1 MNRWIKIITSLM
13 IIILIA
19 LLILIFLNYFNNRE
33 IINIINSNNSNVM
46 HTSGENTTNNN
57 VENNRDIIDTKEESG
72 DIVSLIMSGESNIE
86 PVPEIQNEN
95 IIVSDTKV
103 NNIPDVKPNNDSNT
117 EEKPKENNTVIT
129 SNVDTSNEE
138 KRQVLNELDSALK
151 GLLDVV
157 SKVPTV
163 DEEKLDASLKVSE
176 VSP

>member
-1 MNRWIKIITSLM
+1 MNKWIKIITSLM

-33 IINIINSNNSNVM
+33 IINIINSNNTNNI
-46 HTSGENTTNNN
+46 HASGENAKDEK
-57 VENNRDIIDTKEESG
+57 ENIDIVVSSGEKENFESG
-72 DIVSLIMSGESNIE
+72 EITDEPIVEQIQDEKKPDPTNKTDKKT
-86 PVPEIQNEN
+86 EI
-95 IIVSDTKV
+95 
-103 NNIPDVKPNNDSNT
+103 KPQAD
-117 EEKPKENNTVIT
+117 EKPKDNNSVIS

-163 DEEKLDASLKVSE
+163 DEEKLDASLKESE